1 MESSN
6 STRPSQHPRNTGGRM
21 GCECNIDTGG
31 GGGRAGGG
39 GGGGG
44 GIGGGDCGAGNCGAG
59 GGGGGGGGSAG
70 RNSWGGLE
78 GGDGGRA
85 VARGPRRQLRFDL
98 GAVGRRCHAGRA

>member
-21 GCECNIDTGG
+21 GCECNIDAGGG

-44 GIGGGDCGAGNCGAG
+44 GIGGGNCGGGNCGAG
-59 GGGGGGGGSAG
+59 GGGNGVGVIADGI
-70 RNSWGGLE
+70 SWS
-78 GGDGGRA
+78 
-85 VARGPRRQLRFDL
+85 
-98 GAVGRRCHAGRA
+98 